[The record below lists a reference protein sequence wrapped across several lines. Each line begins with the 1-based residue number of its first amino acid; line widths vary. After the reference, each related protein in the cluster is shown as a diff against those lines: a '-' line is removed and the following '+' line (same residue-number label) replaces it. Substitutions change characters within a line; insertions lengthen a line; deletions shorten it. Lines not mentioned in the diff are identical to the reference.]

1 MSKIDIALTFA
12 ETGQVGQ
19 DRKVSQELKI
29 HYSIAQHVQVPGFNP
44 QHCKKKKNKK
54 RVTRVTI
61 RYHKCIMLVRG
72 VEGTSLLLEN
82 KAEQKSGS
90 ERLAEENNTYIEIS
104 TFRRVTV
111 QTKRMWY
118 ILGPGRSSVRLDVEC
133 ASPLRGD

>member
-1 MSKIDIALTFA
+1 
-12 ETGQVGQ
+12 
-19 DRKVSQELKI
+19 
-29 HYSIAQHVQVPGFNP
+29 
-44 QHCKKKKNKK
+44 
-54 RVTRVTI
+54 
-61 RYHKCIMLVRG
+61 MLVGG